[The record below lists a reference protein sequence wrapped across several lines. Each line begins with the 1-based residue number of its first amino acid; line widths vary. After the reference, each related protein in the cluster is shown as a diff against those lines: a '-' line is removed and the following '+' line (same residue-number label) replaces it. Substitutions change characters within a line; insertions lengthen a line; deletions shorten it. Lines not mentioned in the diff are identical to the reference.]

1 MTIQGLLDKVK
12 KLDVPAHI
20 EKIVKRSAKDLIELN
35 QEQLFQF
42 GIRSDGV
49 KLKEYMNEYY
59 AKEKFRR
66 NPQPGFGTPDFVN
79 KGSFFA
85 NFVVNVSKDSF
96 EINSKDS
103 KTSKLIERDGPKIF
117 GLTKENKELYLAVTF
132 GPDLRKYITD
142 TTGLVFR

>member
-12 KLDVPAHI
+12 KVDLPGEIDRI
-20 EKIVKRSAKDLIELN
+20 LKKSAKDLIELN

-42 GIRSDGV
+42 GIRADGV
-49 KLKEYMNEYY
+49 KLKEYMSKSY
-59 AKEKFRR
+59 AKKKFQI

-79 KGSFFA
+79 KGSFFSQ
-85 NFVVNVSKDSF
+85 FVVNVSKDSF
-96 EINSKDS
+96 DITSKDS
-103 KTSKLIERDGPKIF
+103 KTQKLIDRDGPKIF

-132 GPDLRKYITD
+132 GPDIRSYITK